1 MTNLSDSAVGC
12 WAQGAQG
19 DLFQCAL
26 DGLFGAGPSPG
37 VFGLVVA
44 GTLVTSLYIAG
55 DGTIVVPA
63 VVTILLGA
71 VMVPIL
77 PPQFQLFAYS
87 IVALGIV
94 AAGLAVW
101 TRFTHQGRF

>member
-77 PPQFQLFAYS
+77 PPQYVGFAYT
-87 IVALGIV
+87 VVVLGITV
-94 AAGLAVW
+94 AAYAAWV
-101 TRFTHQGRF
+101 RFTHQGGF

>member
-1 MTNLSDSAVGC
+1 MNLSDTAVGC
-12 WAQGAQG
+12 FAEGTQG
-19 DLFQCAL
+19 DLFACAL
-26 DGLFGAGPSPG
+26 DGVFAAGPSPG
-37 VFGLVVA
+37 LFGLVVA
-44 GTLVTSLYIAG
+44 GTLLTSLYIAG

-71 VMVPIL
+71 IMLPVL

-87 IVALGIV
+87 IVVLGIA

>member
-1 MTNLSDSAVGC
+1 MTNLSDSTVGC

-26 DGLFGAGPSPG
+26 DGL
-37 VFGLVVA
+37 FGLVVA